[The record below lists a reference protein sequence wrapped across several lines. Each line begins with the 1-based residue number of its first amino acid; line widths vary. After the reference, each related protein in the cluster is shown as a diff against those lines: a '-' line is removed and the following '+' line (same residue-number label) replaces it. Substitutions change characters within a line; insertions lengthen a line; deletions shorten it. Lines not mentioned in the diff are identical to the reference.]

1 MPRILAGD
9 EYVQLA
15 AYYREQ
21 MKHALPE
28 TAHLDVQLVPVY
40 DGYSLAEITSEPEV
54 LWQLLGVENFHIF
67 LKIDEVSEEGAVR
80 IRCSNRIAYQSRI
93 NTKAFTSDCERL
105 LAQMCQKSVKVETC
119 FKEDET
125 LAPVPDDYFGRR
137 SSGRRCARKRKRRAI
152 APRPSAT
159 AAKATV
165 LQAACR
171 AGGVLKGKL
180 IKAPVVAVSEIED
193 EKKSVCLAGTIFS
206 LDSRE
211 LKSGRS
217 LIMFSLTDHTDSIDC
232 KVFADKDEAD
242 TLKTALK
249 EAKAIKVRGK
259 VQYDNYSNELGMIVN
274 DINQATL
281 ACRID
286 NAPEKRVE
294 LASAHADEQHGRH
307 ERHQGPDQAGGAA
320 RPQGPSL

>member
-1 MPRILAGD
+1 M
-9 EYVQLA
+9 
-15 AYYREQ
+15 
-21 MKHALPE
+21 
-28 TAHLDVQLVPVY
+28 
-40 DGYSLAEITSEPEV
+40 
-54 LWQLLGVENFHIF
+54 
-67 LKIDEVSEEGAVR
+67 
-80 IRCSNRIAYQSRI
+80 
-93 NTKAFTSDCERL
+93 
-105 LAQMCQKSVKVETC
+105 
-119 FKEDET
+119 
-125 LAPVPDDYFGRR
+125 
-137 SSGRRCARKRKRRAI
+137 
-152 APRPSAT
+152 
-159 AAKATV
+159 
-165 LQAACR
+165 
-171 AGGVLKGKL
+171 LKGKL

-193 EKKSVCLAGTIFS
+193 EEKSVCLAGTIFS

-294 LASAHADEQHGRH
+294 LHLHTQMSSMDGMNDIKDLIKLAAQLGHKAIAVTDHGVVQAFPDAYSAGQKNGV
-307 ERHQGPDQAGGAA
+307 
-320 RPQGPSL
+320 

>member
-1 MPRILAGD
+1 MSTAQEAQARSFDCCDYARQCTVKKIELFKTQRLLAARIQMPRILAGD

-105 LAQMCQKSVKVETC
+105 LAQMCQKNVKVETC

-125 LAPVPDDYFGRR
+125 LAPVPDD
-137 SSGRRCARKRKRRAI
+137 
-152 APRPSAT
+152 
-159 AAKATV
+159 
-165 LQAACR
+165 
-171 AGGVLKGKL
+171 
-180 IKAPVVAVSEIED
+180 
-193 EKKSVCLAGTIFS
+193 
-206 LDSRE
+206 
-211 LKSGRS
+211 
-217 LIMFSLTDHTDSIDC
+217 
-232 KVFADKDEAD
+232 
-242 TLKTALK
+242 
-249 EAKAIKVRGK
+249 
-259 VQYDNYSNELGMIVN
+259 
-274 DINQATL
+274 
-281 ACRID
+281 
-286 NAPEKRVE
+286 
-294 LASAHADEQHGRH
+294 
-307 ERHQGPDQAGGAA
+307 
-320 RPQGPSL
+320 